1 MKKLT
6 LVSNQRTVHQMFTV
20 MNILPTPV
28 MILFSYISIAA
39 WLLVYYIEKL
49 QATHIYIEQTPV
61 ETDIPFVEAD
71 ETEQIDLS
79 GNKVFQQIESVVGR
93 FNEELQAANEE
104 WYKTCEE
111 LSAETK
117 EEMLLIL
124 ATVLAIL
131 ISSYSCV
138 VYVHY
143 ISMGFKKV

>member
-1 MKKLT
+1 
-6 LVSNQRTVHQMFTV
+6 MFTV

-49 QATHIYIEQTPV
+49 QATHICIEQTPV

-71 ETEQIDLS
+71 ETDQIDLS

-111 LSAETK
+111 LSAEIKELKARIETK

>member
-1 MKKLT
+1 MAEHDKL
-6 LVSNQRTVHQMFTV
+6 F
-20 MNILPTPV
+20 ILNDDNW
-28 MILFSYISIAA
+28 MDWGILDVLYDYISD
-39 WLLVYYIEKL
+39 
-49 QATHIYIEQTPV
+49 
-61 ETDIPFVEAD
+61 DIGVIGMAGNA
-71 ETEQIDLS
+71 IDLS
-79 GNKVFQQIESVVGR
+79 GNKVFEQIESVVGR

-104 WYKTCEE
+104 WYQTCEE
-111 LSAETK
+111 LSTEIKELKARIETK